1 MRPGSIRQVRWK
13 SVAIVGVML
22 VGACTPGEGPDS
34 IPLPTSADTTT
45 TSTSS
50 TTTTTTTT
58 TTLVPP
64 RLTATIRRTTDGV
77 PHISGPDLASVAYGQ
92 GWVSGE
98 DHGCTLIDQIDK
110 VYGRRSEVLGPGSDG
125 ENVESDF
132 AWRAIDIVG
141 VATADYDDA
150 SPEIVEQFGAF
161 AEGWNDQLTDTGPD
175 GLIGWCND
183 AEWVRPIQPVEV
195 YVYARSVALLASSA
209 RFADFLPSAQP
220 PQPDGALGFAPRR
233 SANDSP
239 APDFTVLEPLDVGSN
254 GWAVG
259 SDRTENGTGGLLVAN
274 PHFPWEGELR
284 FAETHL
290 TVGDEIDI
298 YGAQLLGVPG
308 IGIGFTEGVAWT
320 HTVSSGKRLT
330 AYLLALDPE
339 SPTSYIVDDE
349 SRPMTSVE
357 HTISIL
363 RADGTVDEETRTLWR
378 SEYGPIVD
386 FPGLGWTD
394 RAVLSF
400 RDANINNNEF
410 IDQYLDMISVQSLDD
425 LQAVHAEHQGV
436 PLFNTI
442 ATGAD
447 GRVWYADTSATPNLS
462 DEAQQLF
469 IDKLSTDPITQIGY
483 DNGVV
488 LLDGSDSRFTW
499 EVVPGARDDGLV
511 PFAEM
516 PMVERTD
523 YVFNANDSFWV
534 PSDEFTL
541 DGAFSMLHGEQ
552 NTPLSMRTRQNAAV
566 LASDN
571 RTGLAG
577 DDANFSGLELRDA
590 VFDNTGHAAAL
601 LLDATV
607 DACSVTPVFEVDEVL
622 DDDETVAL
630 PAELVDLT
638 PACGILAR
646 WDGRY
651 DLDRAGPLLWREVL
665 NRFSNAERTT
675 TGPLFSDEFDPLQPT
690 LTPAVPT
697 DDSTALLAALA
708 RAVQTLTKAGFPL
721 DSTLGAA
728 QFTERSGTRIPIHG
742 GTDAD
747 GVTNVVQWSGTGS
760 STETAPSRGD
770 AVSPNSALRGEG
782 FPVNYGTSFVM
793 TVDYTGDQVQA
804 WAILTYGQTDDRES
818 PLFEQQTIRFSEKN
832 WRTVAFTDEQISAD
846 PNLTERILEVR

>member
-1 MRPGSIRQVRWK
+1 M
-13 SVAIVGVML
+13 
-22 VGACTPGEGPDS
+22 
-34 IPLPTSADTTT
+34 
-45 TSTSS
+45 
-50 TTTTTTTT
+50 
-58 TTLVPP
+58 
-64 RLTATIRRTTDGV
+64 
-77 PHISGPDLASVAYGQ
+77 
-92 GWVSGE
+92 
-98 DHGCTLIDQIDK
+98 
-110 VYGRRSEVLGPGSDG
+110 
-125 ENVESDF
+125 
-132 AWRAIDIVG
+132 
-141 VATADYDDA
+141 
-150 SPEIVEQFGAF
+150 
-161 AEGWNDQLTDTGPD
+161 
-175 GLIGWCND
+175 
-183 AEWVRPIQPVEV
+183 
-195 YVYARSVALLASSA
+195 
-209 RFADFLPSAQP
+209 
-220 PQPDGALGFAPRR
+220 
-233 SANDSP
+233 
-239 APDFTVLEPLDVGSN
+239 LEPLNAGSN

-298 YGAQLLGVPG
+298 YGAQLLGLPG

-320 HTVSSGKRLT
+320 HTVSSGNRLT
-330 AYLLALDPE
+330 AYLLSLDPE
-339 SPTSYIVDDE
+339 SPTRYIVDDE
-349 SRPMTSVE
+349 SRPMTSIE

-363 RADGTVDEETRTLWR
+363 RADGTIDEESRTLWS

-394 RAVLSF
+394 KAVLSF

-436 PLFNTI
+436 PLFNTV

-462 DEAQQLF
+462 NEAQQLF
-469 IDKLSTDPITQIGY
+469 LDKLSNDPVTQIGY

-511 PFAEM
+511 PFDEM

-541 DGAFSMLHGEQ
+541 DGAFSVLHGEQ

-577 DDANFSGLELRDA
+577 DDANFSGIELRNA
-590 VFDNTGHAAAL
+590 VFDNMSQTATL
-601 LLDATV
+601 LLDAAV
-607 DACSVTPVFEVDEVL
+607 NACSTTPTFEIDAVL
-622 DDDETVAL
+622 DDETVAL

-638 PACGILAR
+638 PACSILTR

-665 NRFSNAERTT
+665 NRFSSDERTT
-675 TGPLFSDEFDPLQPT
+675 AGPLFSDEFDPLRPT
-690 LTPAVPT
+690 LSPAVPT

-760 STETAPSRGD
+760 STETAPSRSD

-782 FPVNYGTSFVM
+782 FPVNFGSSFLM

-804 WAILTYGQTDDRES
+804 WAILTYGQTSDRES

-832 WRTVAFTDEQISAD
+832 WRTVAFTDEQIAAD
-846 PNLTERILEVR
+846 PNVTERTLEVR

>member
-1 MRPGSIRQVRWK
+1 M
-13 SVAIVGVML
+13 
-22 VGACTPGEGPDS
+22 
-34 IPLPTSADTTT
+34 
-45 TSTSS
+45 
-50 TTTTTTTT
+50 
-58 TTLVPP
+58 
-64 RLTATIRRTTDGV
+64 
-77 PHISGPDLASVAYGQ
+77 
-92 GWVSGE
+92 
-98 DHGCTLIDQIDK
+98 
-110 VYGRRSEVLGPGSDG
+110 
-125 ENVESDF
+125 
-132 AWRAIDIVG
+132 
-141 VATADYDDA
+141 
-150 SPEIVEQFGAF
+150 
-161 AEGWNDQLTDTGPD
+161 
-175 GLIGWCND
+175 
-183 AEWVRPIQPVEV
+183 
-195 YVYARSVALLASSA
+195 
-209 RFADFLPSAQP
+209 
-220 PQPDGALGFAPRR
+220 
-233 SANDSP
+233 
-239 APDFTVLEPLDVGSN
+239 LEPLDVGSN

-330 AYLLALDPE
+330 AYLLTLDPE

-363 RADGTVDEETRTLWR
+363 RADGTIDEETRTLWR

-511 PFAEM
+511 PFDEM

-541 DGAFSMLHGEQ
+541 DGMFSVLHGEQ
-552 NTPLSMRTRQNAAV
+552 DTPLSMRTRQNAAV

-590 VFDNTGHAAAL
+590 VFDNTGHAATL
-601 LLDATV
+601 LLDAAV
-607 DACSVTPVFEVDEVL
+607 DACSVTPVFEVDAVL

-665 NRFSNAERTT
+665 TRFSNDERTT
-675 TGPLFSDEFDPLQPT
+675 TGPLFSDEFDPLHRHSPQQCQRT
-690 LTPAVPT
+690 
-697 DDSTALLAALA
+697 
-708 RAVQTLTKAGFPL
+708 
-721 DSTLGAA
+721 
-728 QFTERSGTRIPIHG
+728 IP
-742 GTDAD
+742 
-747 GVTNVVQWSGTGS
+747 
-760 STETAPSRGD
+760 PRC
-770 AVSPNSALRGEG
+770 SP
-782 FPVNYGTSFVM
+782 P
-793 TVDYTGDQVQA
+793 
-804 WAILTYGQTDDRES
+804 
-818 PLFEQQTIRFSEKN
+818 
-832 WRTVAFTDEQISAD
+832 WRVAC
-846 PNLTERILEVR
+846 RR